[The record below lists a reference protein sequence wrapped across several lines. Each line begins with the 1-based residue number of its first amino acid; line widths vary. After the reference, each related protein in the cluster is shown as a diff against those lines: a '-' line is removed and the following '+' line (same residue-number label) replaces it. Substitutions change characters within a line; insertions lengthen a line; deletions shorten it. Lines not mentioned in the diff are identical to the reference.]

1 MRVATAN
8 SYDNTISNLV
18 KRQSELNA
26 QQERISTGKRVQRA
40 SDDPVSAVLSETAQN
55 RLSRV
60 TADLRAV
67 EASRTS
73 LAQAESALG
82 ESGELIQQVRDL
94 MVAAGNGTYGPRE
107 HRDLATQLEGL
118 RDQMLSVANRK
129 DSAGRTLFGGLG
141 GSTTPFVDVY
151 SAGGSA
157 VSFEGLRGQ
166 EAAGNNSLPQA
177 LDGEAIWMRIPQG
190 NGSFTL
196 SLPASNTGSVRTDV
210 GQVTNPSDLTGQTYS
225 VGFAN
230 VGGVMQYS
238 VTNTTTGT
246 PVPGMADVPYQSG
259 QAVEFDGM
267 SFQMSGTPADGD
279 TIEVGP
285 ATGPTNIFKV
295 VQDTIDALRST
306 ATSGTTQLTHTLS
319 RTLTELDAGHDR
331 VLQAR
336 SQSGE
341 WLNRAD
347 AIDGLLG
354 DRAVDYKA
362 ERSRLEDLDMVQGI
376 SDFQSQQVGLE
387 AALKSYAQ
395 VQRLSL
401 FQYVG

>member
-196 SLPASNTGSVRTDV
+196 GLAASNTGGVRTDDAPPLRI
-210 GQVTNPSDLTGQTYS
+210 GDPITLYSPTGADSAFGNLGGLEKTYR
-225 VGFAN
+225 
-230 VGGVMQYS
+230 VGGVFKGERLMRYFSEQLAPGPIEHLNLPFGA
-238 VTNTTTGT
+238 VATAMATGT
-246 PVPGMADVPYQSG
+246 
-259 QAVEFDGM
+259 
-267 SFQMSGTPADGD
+267 
-279 TIEVGP
+279 EVWLRS
-285 ATGPTNIFKV
+285 GPTV
-295 VQDTIDALRST
+295 DA
-306 ATSGTTQLTHTLS
+306 
-319 RTLTELDAGHDR
+319 
-331 VLQAR
+331 V
-336 SQSGE
+336 
-341 WLNRAD
+341 RAS
-347 AIDGLLG
+347 I
-354 DRAVDYKA
+354 
-362 ERSRLEDLDMVQGI
+362 RSRVT
-376 SDFQSQQVGLE
+376 SV
-387 AALKSYAQ
+387 
-395 VQRLSL
+395 
-401 FQYVG
+401 